1 MRAAVPWLAA
11 LVALALA
18 GGMLWVLYGTA
29 LLGVRAVRVQG
40 NALVTADQVRAAA
53 RVPSGAALASLDLR
67 AVAAR
72 VRQLPPVRD
81 AKVTRDWPSTVVIQ
95 ITERVPVAAVPRPDH
110 RYDLIDA
117 AAVVFATAS
126 TRGALPEV
134 RLSTPGP
141 GDPTTRAALQVLAS
155 LTPTLRA
162 RMTALVATAPTRI
175 RLELAD
181 SREIIWGDSSQGST
195 KAAVAT
201 SLLSRPG
208 QVIDVSAP
216 DVVTVR

>member
-1 MRAAVPWLAA
+1 MRAAAPWLAA

-18 GGMLWVLYGTA
+18 GGTLWVLYGTS
-29 LLGVRAVRVQG
+29 LLGVRVVRVQG
-40 NALVTADQVRAAA
+40 NTLVTADEVRGAAQV
-53 RVPSGAALASLDLR
+53 PPGAALASLDLG

-81 AKVTRDWPSTVVIQ
+81 AKVTRDWPSTVVIEV
-95 ITERVPVAAVPRPDH
+95 TERVPVAAVPRPDH

-117 AAVVFATAS
+117 AGVIFETAPA
-126 TRGALPEV
+126 RNALPEV
-134 RLSTPGP
+134 RLTAPNP
-141 GDPTTRAALQVLAS
+141 GDATTLAALQVLAS
-155 LTPTLRA
+155 LTPALRE

-175 RLELAD
+175 RLELTG
-181 SREIIWGDSSQGST
+181 SREIIWGDASMSSA

-201 SLLSRPG
+201 SLLSRSG
-208 QVIDVSAP
+208 RVIDVSAP